1 MKRFTN
7 IVIIGLILTVAVVG
21 CRKRPGYLTPLPGS
35 NTTKVE
41 QPGLGESGKLA
52 GGESGVKPAEV
63 ASTQEGIPANDPSK
77 HVGWKEDSK
86 VFEQDIVH
94 FAYDSSAV
102 QAGEKAKVA
111 AVAEYLKAHT
121 SPRTAVRVEGNCDER
136 GTEEYNRSL
145 GERRALAIR
154 EELVSLGI
162 EPSRVDTVSY
172 GEDRPAVQGHDESA
186 WRQNRRG
193 EFVLLTEP

>member
-21 CRKRPGYLTPLPGS
+21 CRKRPGYLTPLPGQ
-35 NTTKVE
+35 NATAIKD
-41 QPGLGESGKLA
+41 PGTSGNLA
-52 GGESGVKPAEV
+52 GPESGVKPTEIS
-63 ASTQEGIPANDPSK
+63 STDGIPQGDPSK
-77 HVGWKEDSK
+77 HDNWK
-86 VFEQDIVH
+86 QDAEIFKQDTVY
-94 FAYDSSAV
+94 FAFDSSAV

-172 GEDRPAVQGHDESA
+172 GEDRPAVQGHDEAA